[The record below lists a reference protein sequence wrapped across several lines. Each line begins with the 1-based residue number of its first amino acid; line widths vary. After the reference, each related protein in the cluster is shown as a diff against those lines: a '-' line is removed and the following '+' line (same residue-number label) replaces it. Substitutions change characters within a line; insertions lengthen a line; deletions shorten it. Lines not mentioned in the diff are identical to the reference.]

1 MKAITFLS
9 IPMMLV
15 FLSIRTNAQLI
26 SVSGTI
32 QDNLFG
38 KTIQQISVV
47 EAKSGV
53 GTISSFNG
61 TFILLLKKGEVKLSF
76 SDNNYETFNT
86 SFVLTRDTTI
96 YVKLNAVNLGT
107 SRKEKQGNALQSG
120 FVANQPA
127 EKK

>member
-1 MKAITFLS
+1 MKTVTFLS
-9 IPMMLV
+9 ITVLLV
-15 FLSIRTNAQLI
+15 FFAIRTNAQLI

-32 QDNLFG
+32 LDNLTG

-96 YVKLNAVNLGT
+96 YVKLNAINLGT

-120 FVANQPA
+120 YVANQA
-127 EKK
+127 AKKK

>member
-9 IPMMLV
+9 ITGMLV

-32 QDNLFG
+32 QDNLSG

-47 EAKSGV
+47 ESKSGV

-120 FVANQPA
+120 FVANQAA